1 MPTYEYRCNDC
12 RHTFRVIEPISKHA
26 GTRTACPKCRSSKTQ
41 QVLSASYVK
50 TTRKS

>member
-12 RHTFRVIEPISKHA
+12 HHTYRVIEAISKHA
-26 GTRTACPKCRSSKTQ
+26 AKAAACPRCKSSKTQ